1 MGLFDKFSELDN
13 ERKINKKLN
22 DFFANDDY
30 LKRLSLRYAHDKIDN
45 DKIKV
50 IIKSEIVDV
59 DSYSINKRYMG
70 LLKMDVDSLYELHL
84 DGIDTSKFSS
94 QDDLDDYFGED
105 YAQNYQK
112 KFDELVRNYSSE
124 NYSNKFKPLSKNF
137 MKKEKEEMVKFG
149 PKIKRDS
156 SEKTKKS
163 FEKLENLLY
172 EEESSNN
179 ETVVKKEVPLIKSA
193 DIEIFKKVKSNTALA
208 STALFLATGVFVA
221 EAKEEMKYVRTKL
234 NIKDDGIE
242 IKNPHSYHKFI
253 DFRGFK
259 VDKEDNYYL
268 YYIVLSDEEMIHFRT
283 KNKDLHEVIL
293 DKIKSTS
300 GLTYERNI

>member
-1 MGLFDKFSELDN
+1 MGLFDRFSELDN
-13 ERKINKKLN
+13 ERKIIKKVD
-22 DFFANDDY
+22 DFFTNEDY

-45 DKIKV
+45 DKIKS

-59 DSYSINKRYMG
+59 DDYSINKRYME

-84 DGIDTSKFSS
+84 NGIDTSKFSS
-94 QDDLDDYFGED
+94 QDDLNDYFGED
-105 YAQNYQK
+105 YAQKYQK
-112 KFDELVRNYSSE
+112 KYDELVSNSSSE
-124 NYSNKFKPLSKNF
+124 NYINKVKALPKNY
-137 MKKEKEEMVKFG
+137 MKKEKEEEVKFG
-149 PKIKRDS
+149 PKIKRS
-156 SEKTKKS
+156 SSNKTKKS

-172 EEESSNN
+172 EEELPNN
-179 ETVVKKEVPLIKSA
+179 ETVVKKEIHLIKSA
-193 DIEIFKKVKSNTALA
+193 EIEIFKKVKSNTALA

-242 IKNPHSYHKFI
+242 IKNPYSYYKFI

-293 DKIKSTS
+293 DKINSTS
-300 GLTYERNI
+300 GLSYEHV